1 MDLRNE
7 LLKAEIEGFGVATH
21 LAEIRRVREQT
32 ALLRQQK
39 LLVYRWGLGCPT
51 PVPAFPVWRQGTPGP
66 VPSGDR
72 PPEYPERQNNHR
84 CSMFWVLFGFRFLVL
99 HKFGTLR
106 TWR

>member
-51 PVPAFPVWRQGTPGP
+51 PVPAFPVWRQGIPGP

-72 PPEYPERQNNHR
+72 PPEVPGASKQPPLFNVLGA
-84 CSMFWVLFGFRFLVL
+84 FWLQVSGFA
-99 HKFGTLR
+99 
-106 TWR
+106 